1 MGLLTTKKAA
11 RLLREGLGWAVT
23 PGDVEDAVER
33 GRLQAQTDPTHPDR
47 HLIPL
52 EEVERLIAEDRQK
65 KARAAEQGSDSTRDD
80 PAASTWDALPKNPM
94 DLLFGMRWRPPR
106 RYRK

>member
-23 PGDVEDAVER
+23 TGDVEDAVER
-33 GRLQAQTDPTHPDR
+33 GRLRAEIDPRRPGR
-47 HLIPL
+47 QLIPL
-52 EEVERLIAEDRQK
+52 EEVERLIVEDRQK
-65 KARAAEQGSDSTRDD
+65 KARAAEQGSDSTSDD

-94 DLLFGMRWRPPR
+94 DILFGMRWRPHR

>member
-33 GRLQAQTDPTHPDR
+33 GRLRAETDPRRPR
-47 HLIPL
+47 RRFIPL
-52 EEVERLIAEDRQK
+52 EEVERLVAEDREK
-65 KARAAEQGSDSTRDD
+65 KARTAEEGSDSTQDG
-80 PAASTWDALPKNPM
+80 PAACMWDALPKNPM
-94 DLLFGMRWRPPR
+94 DILFGVRWRPR
-106 RYRK
+106 RRLPK